1 MSSFSTAAEVS
12 LRTETRE
19 EGRKNESRE
28 CSDRHRLTAGAGQA
42 DLEKAAE
49 R

>member
-12 LRTETRE
+12 LRTEIRK
-19 EGRKNESRE
+19 EGRRDGRAVSV
-28 CSDRHRLTAGAGQA
+28 TAGAGQA
-42 DLEKAAE
+42 DLERGGE

>member
-12 LRTETRE
+12 LRTETKK
-19 EGRKNESRE
+19 EGRERE
-28 CSDRHRLTAGAGQA
+28 GRAVRVTVSAGQA
-42 DLEKAAE
+42 DLERGDE